1 MEHRRWIVV
10 GTDFSSIADAALE
23 RAAALASA
31 LGASLACVHAYEDPP
46 GASVASDPA
55 PQIRARLESTLAR
68 VGSRFPGVPVEGIV
82 RRGAPWEKLAN
93 VASDLGAEII
103 VVGSRGGHAPAGSP
117 FLGRVVT
124 RIASISNRAVLVV
137 PPDDAGA
144 SFAA

>member
-10 GTDFSSIADAALE
+10 GTDFSPVAERALE

-46 GASVASDPA
+46 GARFESDPA
-55 PQIRARLESTLAR
+55 PEVRARLESAVAR
-68 VGSRFPGVPVEGIV
+68 VGSRFPGVPLECIV

-103 VVGSRGGHAPAGSP
+103 VVGSCGGHAPAGSP
-117 FLGRVVT
+117 FLGRVAT
-124 RIASISNRAVLVV
+124 RTASIANRAVLVV
-137 PPDDAGA
+137 PPEDVGA

>member
-10 GTDFSSIADAALE
+10 GTDFSSVAEKALE

-31 LGASLACVHAYEDPP
+31 LGAGLACVHVYEDPP
-46 GASVASDPA
+46 GTRAESDPA
-55 PQIRARLESTLAR
+55 PAIRARLESAVAR
-68 VGSRFPGVPVEGIV
+68 VGMRFPAVRLECFV
-82 RRGAPWEKLAN
+82 RRGAPWDKLAN
-93 VASDLGAEII
+93 VASDLGAELI
-103 VVGSRGGHAPAGSP
+103 VVGCRGEHAPAGSS

-137 PPDDAGA
+137 PPEDAGA

>member
-1 MEHRRWIVV
+1 MDQRRWIVA
-10 GTDFSSIADAALE
+10 GTDFSPIAEGALE

-31 LGASLACVHAYEDPP
+31 LGAGLACVHAYEDPA
-46 GASVASDPA
+46 GARFESDPSPA
-55 PQIRARLESTLAR
+55 IQARLESAVAGLR
-68 VGSRFPGVPVEGIV
+68 SRFPAVRIECIV
-82 RRGAPWEKLAN
+82 RRGAPWDKLAN

-103 VVGSRGGHAPAGSP
+103 VVGSRGGHTPAGSS

>member
-1 MEHRRWIVV
+1 MAERAV
-10 GTDFSSIADAALE
+10 E

-46 GASVASDPA
+46 GAHLESDAAPA
-55 PQIRARLESTLAR
+55 IRARLESAVAR
-68 VGSRFPGVPVEGIV
+68 IGSRFPALQLECIV
-82 RRGAPWEKLAN
+82 RRGAPWDKLAN

-103 VVGSRGGHAPAGSP
+103 VVGSRGGHAPAGSS

-124 RIASISNRAVLVV
+124 RIASISKRAVLVV
-137 PPDDAGA
+137 PPEDAGA